1 MTSRDDKDLDL
12 SSFWTT
18 MPPKSI
24 FRQPGARHFQL
35 VHRSQRDPLIN
46 DPDASEHV
54 LKPFERENSKKG
66 KTRADLEELFSE
78 EGAAPGHRNIGES
91 SLYGIYYDDT
101 EYDYMQHL
109 RPVGVQEEGVD
120 SVLIEAPSTSKQ
132 KGHQKPRIN
141 FDLPEGVL
149 ASTSELPRTFESQQA
164 IPDSIAGFQPGMDA
178 HLRQVLEA
186 LEDDAFVDDDLDDDF
201 FGELVADGERGSDEE
216 VGFEFREEGIN
227 EEKSQN
233 TQSGSVDESWEKR
246 FADFK
251 KSRSALNNECR
262 SDDGFDS
269 EGGDTVGTLP
279 ALSVVGGKR
288 RRKGTSD
295 ASGYSMS
302 SSSMYRNEALQTLDE
317 RFDQMILKQYNE
329 DEEGET
335 SEDGHSDDAPELI
348 TSREDFDSMVNDFL
362 NDFEIVGRKMK
373 PKMEGETGVEKL
385 DILRRAMGQ
394 DDRVRIANGDEGDIE
409 EDDPFVSDD
418 EVKKDRWD
426 CETILTTYTNLENH
440 PRLIRAREPK
450 PAPKIVL
457 DRKTGLP
464 SLSDPLQPKPSTNQV
479 SFAPTSED
487 ADGSDEEKSINKVR
501 QTVSRPR
508 GECKEDRKA
517 RKAAVKHER
526 QARRAE
532 KKSTK
537 EQFDAEIKAQKK
549 RIGNKELRLKI
560 L

>member
-1 MTSRDDKDLDL
+1 
-12 SSFWTT
+12 

-54 LKPFERENSKKG
+54 LKPFERENSKG

-78 EGAAPGHRNIGES
+78 EGAAPGHRKFGES

-132 KGHQKPRIN
+132 KGHQKRGIN

-149 ASTSELPRTFESQQA
+149 ASTYELPRTFESQQA

-186 LEDDAFVDDDLDDDF
+186 LEDDTFIDDDLDDDF

-227 EEKSQN
+227 EEKSQD

-251 KSRSALNNECR
+251 KSRSSLNNESR
-262 SDDGFDS
+262 SDDGFAS

-329 DEEGET
+329 DEGGEA
-335 SEDGHSDDAPELI
+335 SEEGHSDDAPELI

-394 DDRVRIANGDEGDIE
+394 DDRVRIADGDEGDIE

-418 EVKKDRWD
+418 EAKKDRWD
-426 CETILTTYTNLENH
+426 STYTNLENH
-440 PRLIRAREPK
+440 PRLIRARESK
-450 PAPKIVL
+450 PAPKIIL

-464 SLSDPLQPKPSTNQV
+464 SLSDPPQPKPSTNQV
-479 SFAPTSED
+479 SFAPTSDDTDE
-487 ADGSDEEKSINKVR
+487 SDDEKSINKGAMISYPSIMPDSSAAVH
-501 QTVSRPR
+501 QTISRPR
-508 GECKEDRKA
+508 GECKEDKKA

-526 QARRAE
+526 QARRTQ

-537 EQFDAEIKAQKK
+537 EQFDAEMKAQKK
-549 RIGNKELRLKI
+549 RIGNKELRLKT